1 MERGIGRPIPAVGEW
16 PRVGGCEAGT
26 DLQLVCIHTGLG
38 VVVGV
43 GLWLGVPWRQG
54 WGASGTV
61 SLARVPPL
69 ALSLAPAYP

>member
-1 MERGIGRPIPAVGEW
+1 MERGIGLPIPAVGEW

-43 GLWLGVPWRQG
+43 GLWLGVPW
-54 WGASGTV
+54 
-61 SLARVPPL
+61 
-69 ALSLAPAYP
+69 